1 MQSLGTDLS
10 EAIQF
15 LLIKWKVDDDDSES
29 WILFKILLSNRL
41 TNEITRKG
49 LTVWCFKLVQVL
61 SLQQKFGELVNTA
74 NFP

>member
-29 WILFKILLSNRL
+29 WILFKILVSNRL
-41 TNEITRKG
+41 TNGITRKG